1 MTLPR
6 GTLGTVLILVL
17 AALGTHGC
25 GLASDVDER
34 IDRMSEKAAVDTA
47 EPVSRNR
54 PLHVVI
60 DESDKPY
67 FGRRTITSTGAPL
80 PQDLEG
86 ERGIA
91 TNIGTPMSIRDW
103 AQHITEIARLPV
115 RVVDETVGARLANV
129 GSGDS
134 PEGLSLTYSGSLS
147 ALLDL
152 VCDHFGAR
160 WRYDQGTV
168 TIQAGVMRSFTIA
181 APQSLIESSGGDSD
195 SGGSGG
201 SGSQSASSGSLNLK
215 EADPWE
221 DVAGNINVLRG
232 NADVFVSPRTGTV
245 TAWGPPTDVDRIARY
260 VGVLNEVYSRQVVLT
275 VQVVSFS
282 FDNRENYGF
291 DLAPVFRDAGL
302 RVALSGATVPGESTT
317 AGSIAASVI
326 DPGSNSAL
334 QSWDESSA
342 ILRALNEH
350 GRASV
355 ENRTTLVTPHGRPVE
370 FLDLNVEEH
379 VTGSQTALVTNAG
392 SQTTVSTSAIEAGTK
407 IVAVPWIT
415 DSGLIR
421 LELGLSIQETPSLR
435 TVGDETNLVELAS
448 YRARRSHQMLSVA
461 SGSTVLLTGFEGAS
475 ASSRKR
481 GQAPG
486 GIPLWGG
493 GSDATNTETRF
504 LVLVNVKSVG
514 ARND

>member
-1 MTLPR
+1 MTRPAR
-6 GTLGTVLILVL
+6 PLGAILL
-17 AALGTHGC
+17 LFALGAHGC
-25 GLASDVDER
+25 GLASDVEER
-34 IDRMSEKAAVDTA
+34 IDRMSEEAVAKTA
-47 EPVSRNR
+47 RPVSRDR
-54 PLHVVI
+54 PMHVVI
-60 DESDKPY
+60 DESDQPY

-80 PQDLEG
+80 PPDLEG

-115 RVVDETVGARLANV
+115 RVVDETVGTRLASADPS
-129 GSGDS
+129 GSA
-134 PEGLSLTYSGSLS
+134 EGLSLSYSGSLS

-181 APQSLIESSGGDSD
+181 APQSLIEATGGDSGSGDSTSSSD
-195 SGGSGG
+195 SG
-201 SGSQSASSGSLNLK
+201 SSGSLNLK

-221 DVAGNINVLRG
+221 DVTGNIEVLRG
-232 NADVFVSPRTGTV
+232 NANVFVSAKTGTV
-245 TAWGPPTDVDRIARY
+245 TAWGPPADVDRIARY
-260 VGVLNEVYSRQVVLT
+260 VEVLNDIYSRQVVLT
-275 VQVVSFS
+275 VQLVSFS
-282 FDNRENYGF
+282 FDRRENYGF

-302 RVALSGATVPGESTT
+302 QVALSGATIPGESTT
-317 AGSIAASVI
+317 AGSISASVI

-342 ILRALNEH
+342 VLQALNEH

-355 ENRTTLVTPHGRPVE
+355 ENRATLVTPHGRPVE

-392 SQTTVSTSAIEAGTK
+392 SQTTITSSAIEAGTK

-421 LELGLSIQETPSLR
+421 LELGLSIQETPSFR
-435 TVGDETNLVELAS
+435 SVGDETNLVELAS
-448 YRARRSHQMLSVA
+448 YRARRSHQMLSVT
-461 SGSTVLLTGFEGAS
+461 SGATVLLTGFEGAS

-486 GIPLWGG
+486 GFPLWGG
-493 GSDATNTETRF
+493 GSDASNTETRF
-504 LVLVNVKSVG
+504 LVLVNVRSVG